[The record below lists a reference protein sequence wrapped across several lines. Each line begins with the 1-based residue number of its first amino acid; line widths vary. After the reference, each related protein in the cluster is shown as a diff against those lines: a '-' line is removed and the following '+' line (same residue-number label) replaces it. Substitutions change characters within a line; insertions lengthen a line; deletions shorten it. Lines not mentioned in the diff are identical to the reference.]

1 MLLKYCSQ
9 LLPPVMILPLQLH
22 SECKKNTPT
31 TAEIWPGQGRKQQE
45 FPAAVVNK
53 SPELFSSC
61 KILLKCS
68 QLLPPVL
75 NLQLQIHSKCQK
87 KTPTTAELQGQ
98 GNKHNTL
105 PAACFL
111 PVLNLQLQI
120 HSECQK
126 KKKTPT
132 IAELQGQGKKK
143 TQYTPSYFPQ
153 FIKKYLKAKEEL

>member
-22 SECKKNTPT
+22 SECKKNTPA

-53 SPELFSSC
+53 TPELFSSC

-75 NLQLQIHSKCQK
+75 NLQ
-87 KTPTTAELQGQ
+87 P
-98 GNKHNTL
+98 
-105 PAACFL
+105 
-111 PVLNLQLQI
+111 QI

-126 KKKTPT
+126 KKSTHHCRTPGT
-132 IAELQGQGKKK
+132 REKK
-143 TQYTPSYFPQ
+143 TQYTPSCFPQ
-153 FIKKYLKAKEEL
+153 FIKKYLKAKKNYENSNKSLCR